1 MIIRAVAVLSLLS
14 MLCLVLY
21 LPTSHPP
28 ERFIAQIRAEH
39 ALNTAYWGEQHA
51 TEMFRRMAELHVKN
65 QITAQAP
72 ARSRQPTPGI
82 DTAVAKELSGLGA
95 RILDNDYF
103 RSLDMLVALATY
115 RYTELVYWLPISAV
129 FILAALVDGYV
140 RRIVKSKEF
149 LQHSPELFALY
160 ICVLIIAA
168 CGTVVSF
175 VIPVTVTPLLFA
187 VAPLAMGCCASLSIA
202 NFHYRG

>member
-28 ERFIAQIRAEH
+28 DRFVAQIRVEH
-39 ALNTAYWGEQHA
+39 ALNAQYWGERHA
-51 TEMFRRMAELHVKN
+51 FDMLRQMMDLHVRN
-65 QITAQAP
+65 QIAAQAP
-72 ARSRQPTPGI
+72 ARAAQPALEV
-82 DTAVAKELSGLGA
+82 DTAVSKELSGLSA

-103 RSLDMLVALATY
+103 KSLDMLVALATY
-115 RYTELVYWLPISAV
+115 RYIELMYWLPLSAV
-129 FILAALVDGYV
+129 FIVAALVDGYV

-149 LQHSPELFALY
+149 LQHSPELFSLH

-187 VAPLAMGCCASLSIA
+187 VAPIGIGCCASFAIA